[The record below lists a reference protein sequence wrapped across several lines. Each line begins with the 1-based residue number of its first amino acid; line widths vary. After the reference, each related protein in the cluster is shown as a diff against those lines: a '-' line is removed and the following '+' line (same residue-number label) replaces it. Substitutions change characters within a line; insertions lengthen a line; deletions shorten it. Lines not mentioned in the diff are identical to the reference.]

1 MFDLKSIIT
10 YLTHYNKELSVM
22 LWVSQDWCLSWYL
35 YFAIDK
41 GVSFMLFPSAH
52 FNIFTNFAFPNF
64 YKTVCTNIDLPANFL
79 EIFGSGENLADF
91 FQVEIINFWIVLN
104 LVANSVYP

>member
-1 MFDLKSIIT
+1 
-10 YLTHYNKELSVM
+10 
-22 LWVSQDWCLSWYL
+22 
-35 YFAIDK
+35 
-41 GVSFMLFPSAH
+41 MLFPSAH

-91 FQVEIINFWIVLN
+91 FQVEIINF
-104 LVANSVYP
+104 